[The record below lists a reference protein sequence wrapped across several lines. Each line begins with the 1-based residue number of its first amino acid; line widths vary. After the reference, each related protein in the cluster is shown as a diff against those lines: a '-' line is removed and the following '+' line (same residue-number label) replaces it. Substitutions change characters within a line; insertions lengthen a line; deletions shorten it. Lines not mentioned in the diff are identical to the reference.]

1 MSETPSKYT
10 LPPHPVLKDYYVDE
24 GARKARVKSLFN
36 DTAKHYDWINRMM
49 SFGTGER
56 YRLEA
61 LERAGLK
68 SGQSVMDVGCGTG
81 VLARHEMDVVGPE
94 GLVVGVD
101 PSEGMLA
108 EAVNRGVSN
117 VAMGRGECLPLADQS
132 VDFVSMGYAL
142 RHVSD
147 LAEAFTEYQRVL
159 KPGGTLLLLEIAPPK
174 SRLGYQ
180 LIKFYMKYVIPLIT
194 RLGTRDR
201 SAQVLMSYYWDT
213 VEQCVEPNLILE
225 ALGRVGFEQPKRH
238 VLFGIFGEYTAK
250 RPNTV

>member
-1 MSETPSKYT
+1 MSEMPSKYT

-36 DTAKHYDWINRMM
+36 DTARYYDWINRVM

-68 SGQSVMDVGCGTG
+68 RGQSVMDVGCGTG

-94 GLVVGVD
+94 GLVIGID
-101 PSEGMLA
+101 PSDGMLA
-108 EAVNRGVSN
+108 EAVGRGVSL
-117 VAMGRGECLPLADQS
+117 VAMGRGERLPLADQS

-147 LAEAFTEYQRVL
+147 LAEAFFEYQRVL
-159 KPGGTLLLLEIAPPK
+159 KPGGTLMLLEIAPPK

-180 LIKFYMKYVIPLIT
+180 LIKFYMKYLIPFIT

-201 SAQVLMSYYWDT
+201 NAQVLMSYYWDT

-225 ALGRVGFEQPKRH
+225 ALDRVGFEQPKRH